1 MAVHRN
7 CTKRAGGL
15 HIFVSLY
22 IQLHIIY
29 LYVCMYICMYGWMDG
44 WMDVYTHYT
53 LKTDLAQRFMKYFA
67 LYRVLDSRGVKRGP
81 TDLEYEALHTCCNW
95 TWR

>member
-1 MAVHRN
+1 M
-7 CTKRAGGL
+7 
-15 HIFVSLY
+15 
-22 IQLHIIY
+22 
-29 LYVCMYICMYGWMDG
+29 YVYMHVWMDG